1 MSAMR
6 IPATLVLAAVLTA
19 IIYKVNE
26 KPPRKPTDPPASEVQ
41 GAQWKLS
48 VLDDK
53 GAELGTTTLVA
64 ANPRQLK
71 LSMAEMCQSYAG
83 ARVKADSLASK
94 LKYDQACSEL
104 TQ

>member
-6 IPATLVLAAVLTA
+6 IPATLVLAAVMTA

-26 KPPRKPTDPPASEVQ
+26 KPPRKPTDPPGSEVQ
-41 GAQWKLS
+41 GGQWKLT

-53 GAELGTTTLVA
+53 GAEMKSETLMA

-71 LSMAEMCQSYAG
+71 LSMAEMCQSYG
-83 ARVKADSLASK
+83 GTRVKADSIESK
-94 LKYDQACSEL
+94 LKYDQTCAEL
-104 TQ
+104 AQ